1 MLFCWGR
8 LPKWPNDIQMTIIP
22 IPRVS
27 HPWHIPLAVD
37 LAYARLAWGTTCRS
51 LVISSWAV
59 LLRTSRQ
66 SGLSSRHAWHETR
79 ASWLYLDRT
88 FQLCSSTSEV
98 DMQGWFNC
106 RIQSWHREHK
116 TYTEWSIARGY
127 NIATVSSLK
136 ATACLMRSASYTL
149 PILAQS
155 EVEGT
160 TKVCADLAL
169 TERPGEYL
177 WHYVSVKCNDL

>member
-1 MLFCWGR
+1 
-8 LPKWPNDIQMTIIP
+8 MTIIP

-27 HPWHIPLAVD
+27 HPWHLPLAVD
-37 LAYARLAWGTTCRS
+37 LSYARLAWGTTCRS

-116 TYTEWSIARGY
+116 TYTEWSIATILQRFHPWRWQHASWGVRHILDLFWLSQRLKEPVFHY
-127 NIATVSSLK
+127 ESLRRLSFDWK
-136 ATACLMRSASYTL
+136 ARRILVALCLS
-149 PILAQS
+149 
-155 EVEGT
+155 
-160 TKVCADLAL
+160 KV
-169 TERPGEYL
+169 
-177 WHYVSVKCNDL
+177 

>member
-27 HPWHIPLAVD
+27 DPWHLPLAVD
-37 LAYARLAWGTTCRS
+37 LSYARLAWGTTCRS

-66 SGLSSRHAWHETR
+66 SGLSSRHAWHET
-79 ASWLYLDRT
+79 
-88 FQLCSSTSEV
+88 STSEV
-98 DMQGWFNC
+98 DMQGWFDC
-106 RIQSWHREHK
+106 RIQAWHREHK
-116 TYTEWSIARGY
+116 PYTEWSIARGY

-136 ATACLMRSASYTL
+136 VTACLMRSASYTL
-149 PILAQS
+149 SILAQS
-155 EVEGT
+155 EVEGN
-160 TKVCADLAL
+160 
-169 TERPGEYL
+169 R
-177 WHYVSVKCNDL
+177 VSLRKFAQT